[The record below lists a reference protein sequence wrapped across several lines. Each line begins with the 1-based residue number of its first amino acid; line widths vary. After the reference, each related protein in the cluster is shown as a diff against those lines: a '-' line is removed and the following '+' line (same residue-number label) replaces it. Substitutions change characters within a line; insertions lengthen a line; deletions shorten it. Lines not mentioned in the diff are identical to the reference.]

1 VSLIPSSGSNL
12 HWQQREHNLAN
23 KGSFQRALLPV
34 VVSSQPTGCRCSH
47 QTNRRA
53 TTHDA
58 SSRWPL
64 PRTVRWACW
73 HGLPTAISSLSRSAR
88 LGQRRL
94 APSPS
99 IWQAT
104 LRCGT
109 TATDAYGPSPWPQI
123 HSCQKFGSCG
133 SRNGIA
139 GRGSTSQ
146 RTRVDKGYASPVR

>member
-1 VSLIPSSGSNL
+1 
-12 HWQQREHNLAN
+12 
-23 KGSFQRALLPV
+23 V

-123 HSCQKFGSCG
+123 TELVNTPGWTSVTLQCAKRAHLSQMNQHWLS
-133 SRNGIA
+133 
-139 GRGSTSQ
+139 STSSSPPSSNTH
-146 RTRVDKGYASPVR
+146 RGFHRVIGLCSMKN